1 MTRTSVPDQTQ
12 IIQFSSTDG
21 SLELGVSLQQESVW
35 LSLNQMADLFERDKS
50 VISRHI
56 KKIFTEEEYERDQVV
71 AFFAT
76 TAADEKVYQVEYFNL
91 DVILSVGYRVNS
103 KRGIEF
109 RRWSNRI
116 LKDYLFKGYALNQR
130 QLLQKGFEE
139 VHQSLELLKRSF
151 DSKSFDRIETADIQK
166 SSIEIIQAYAKSWS
180 LLLAYDEN
188 RLEGFHQHQDI
199 KDFTI
204 ASLVSGVE
212 SLKQDLMAKDEAS
225 ALFGKLRGSD
235 DIASILHNIHQT
247 FDGNM
252 LYPSL
257 QERAAHLFYM
267 VIKNHP
273 FIDGNKRIGC
283 FLFLTYL
290 KAYGVSVS
298 LLTNE
303 ALVALALLTA
313 QSDPQDKELMIKL
326 IMHIIPTSGNRSD

>member
-1 MTRTSVPDQTQ
+1 MTTTTIPDQTQ

-56 KKIFTEEEYERDQVV
+56 KKIFAEEEWERDQTV

-76 TAADEKVYQVEYFNL
+76 VQKEGSKQVERLVEHFSL
-91 DVILSVGYRVNS
+91 DIILSVGYRVNS

-109 RRWSNRI
+109 RRWSNRV
-116 LKDYLFKGYALNQR
+116 LKDYLFKGYAFNQR
-130 QLLQKGFEE
+130 HLLQKGFEE

-151 DSKSFDRIETADIQK
+151 DQIETADIQK

-188 RLEGFHQHQDI
+188 RLGDFHQQQDI
-199 KDFTI
+199 KPLAI
-204 ASLVSGVE
+204 PSLASGVDA
-212 SLKQDLMAKDEAS
+212 LKQDLMIKGEAS
-225 ALFGKLRGSD
+225 ELFGKLRGSD
-235 DIASILHNIHQT
+235 NITSILYNIHQT
-247 FDGNM
+247 FDGNL

-257 QERAAHLFYM
+257 QERAAHLLYM

-290 KAYGVSVS
+290 KIYAIPVS
-298 LLTNE
+298 LFTNE

-313 QSDPQDKELMIKL
+313 QSDPKDKDLMTKL
-326 IMHIIPTSGNRSD
+326 IMHVIPSQGQTHGL

>member
-1 MTRTSVPDQTQ
+1 MTTIPDQTQ

-21 SLELGVSLQQESVW
+21 SLELSVSLQQESVW
-35 LSLNQMADLFERDKS
+35 LSLSQMADLFERDKS

-56 KKIFTEEEYERDQVV
+56 KKIFAEEGWERDRAV

-76 TAADEKVYQVEYFNL
+76 VQKEGSRDIERLVEHFNL

-103 KRGIEF
+103 RRGIEF
-109 RRWSNRI
+109 RRWSNRV
-116 LKDYLFKGYALNQR
+116 LKDYLFKGYAFNQR
-130 QLLQKGFEE
+130 HLLQKGFED
-139 VHQSLELLKRSF
+139 VHQSLDLLKRSF
-151 DSKSFDRIETADIQK
+151 DQIETADIQK

-188 RLEGFHQHQDI
+188 RLEGFHQQQEI
-199 KDFTI
+199 KPLSILF
-204 ASLVSGVE
+204 LLSGVE
-212 SLKQDLMAKDEAS
+212 ALKKDLMVKGEAS
-225 ALFGKLRGSD
+225 GFFGKLRGSD
-235 DIASILHNIHQT
+235 DIPSILYNIHQT
-247 FDGNM
+247 FDGNL

-257 QERAAHLFYM
+257 QERAAHLLYL

-290 KAYGVSVS
+290 KTYKVPVS

-303 ALVALALLTA
+303 AVIALALLTA
-313 QSDPQDKELMIKL
+313 QSDPKDKALMIKL
-326 IMHIIPTSGNRSD
+326 IMHIIPSHGENHGL

>member
-1 MTRTSVPDQTQ
+1 MTKTMMPDQTQ

-21 SLELGVSLQQESVW
+21 SLELWVSLQQESVW
-35 LSLNQMADLFERDKS
+35 LSLSQMADLFERDKS

-56 KKIFTEEEYERDQVV
+56 KKIFAEEEWERDRAV

-76 TAADEKVYQVEYFNL
+76 TAADEKVYQVEHFNL

-130 QLLQKGFEE
+130 HFLQKGFEE

-151 DSKSFDRIETADIQK
+151 DQIETADIQR

-199 KDFTI
+199 KSFAI
-204 ASLVSGVE
+204 PSLVSGVE
-212 SLKQDLMAKDEAS
+212 SLKQDLMAKGEAS
-225 ALFGKLRGSD
+225 ELFGKLRGSD
-235 DIASILHNIHQT
+235 NITSILYNIHQT
-247 FDGNM
+247 FDGNL

-257 QERAAHLFYM
+257 QERAAHLLYM

-290 KAYGVSVS
+290 KAYGLPVS

-313 QSDPQDKELMIKL
+313 QSDPQDKGLMTKL
-326 IMHIIPTSGNRSD
+326 IMHVIPAPGNRAGNNHDL